1 MTKLTPDEAGKKY
14 ADLMVEVKLRLLEI
28 ERLLAEANAESNK
41 SKLVTMA
48 EYCYFQLRR
57 ITELVSLAIL
67 IAHNPT
73 EAFRAGKLVGEY
85 NPAKLLKALGKLS
98 PAAFPQRGIIAANPP
113 YDRGFIAAPLHTT
126 DVRDRLCEIYTI
138 ACDKL
143 HAGALKSFLKR
154 GTTYDFGEIEASTS
168 YLVELLGEH
177 IIYLPDDGI
186 AYAKLNFEAQGV
198 TVHWYPPK
206 VWKQTSDW
214 G

>member
-1 MTKLTPDEAGKKY
+1 MTKLTPDEVGQKY
-14 ADLMVEVKLRLLEI
+14 ADLMVEVKLRLLEV
-28 ERLLAEANAESNK
+28 ERLLAEAHAGSSK
-41 SKLVTMA
+41 VKLVPIA
-48 EYCYFQLRR
+48 EYCYLQLRR

-73 EAFRAGKLVGEY
+73 EAFRAGNLVGEY
-85 NPAKLLKALGKLS
+85 NPAKLLRALGKLS
-98 PAAFPQRGIIAANPP
+98 PAAFPQQGVIAVNPP

-126 DVRDRLCEIYTI
+126 DVRDRLCEIYTT

-154 GTTYDFGEIEASTS
+154 GTAYDFNEIEASTR
-168 YLVELLGEH
+168 YLAELLGEH
-177 IIYLPDDGI
+177 IIYLPDDWI

-206 VWKQTSDW
+206 VWKETSD
-214 G
+214 